1 MLNLYVYEITLL
13 DPLRRLKQEAG
24 TTKSLF
30 CCFLQMLQIESKT
43 GKMAE
48 AQTSKQT
55 APRVSLFRV
64 SPGSPSIPPPWR
76 GWGEGRGVGGL
87 DSCTIVLI
95 PWSAGASLRLRSL
108 PDRLYP
114 TPAPASLKVHMTPHP
129 GGHRKAKEVSCVRNA
144 LFGDKA
150 LFHSPAW
157 PQDQQSL
164 AEKSHSSI
172 NRVCSVPRPGSC
184 GSQSGWRGRKPG

>member
-30 CCFLQMLQIESKT
+30 CCFLQMLQIESRLARRLRPKLQN
-43 GKMAE
+43 K
-48 AQTSKQT
+48 
-55 APRVSLFRV
+55 LL
-64 SPGSPSIPPPWR
+64 PGSASSGFHQGPHPPRPL
-76 GWGEGRGVGGL
+76 GKGGGEGRRVGGL

-150 LFHSPAW
+150 LLHSPAW

-164 AEKSHSSI
+164 AEKSHSSV